1 VLLATLALA
10 GLALGCGTSEAAPA
24 PPQPIAYSHHP
35 HVVENEMPC
44 ARCHYGAAEGV
55 KAGLPPASF
64 CVGCHRR
71 RIPDHPEI
79 VKLMKLYESGE
90 PIVWRKVN
98 VMPTSAMVHFEHG
111 PHSRAK
117 VECETCHG
125 DVGNM
130 TLAHE
135 VIETASMAWCVDCH
149 EKQQASIDCVT
160 CHH

>member
-1 VLLATLALA
+1 
-10 GLALGCGTSEAAPA
+10 
-24 PPQPIAYSHHP
+24 
-35 HVVENEMPC
+35 MPC

-55 KAGLPPASF
+55 EAGLPPASF
-64 CVGCHRR
+64 CVSCHRR

-79 VKLMKLYESGE
+79 VKLMQLYESGE

-98 VMPTSAMVHFEHG
+98 VMPESAMVHFEHG

-149 EKQQASIDCVT
+149 EERQASTDCVT